1 MSGGTKWYQLN
12 YNEIFE
18 KLKSSRDGLEQSEAE
33 KRLSTDGYNEVEAKK
48 EHNRIYKF
56 LNQFA
61 SPLIY
66 ILLAAAII
74 TFFLEKYIDTAVI
87 LSVVIANS
95 IIGYIQESKAEHALE
110 SLSKMLVPEATVIR
124 DGQRKVIP
132 SKELVVGDVVILE
145 SGNRIPADIRLFY
158 VKNLRVD
165 ESPLTGE
172 SVPVEKKTRAIDE
185 DSIPLGDQINLS
197 FAGTF
202 VSEGIG
208 RGVVIATGEDT
219 EIGKISQSIRE
230 SEEIST
236 PLVQKIARFG
246 VFLSVA
252 ILAISVFVFFI
263 GLLRGFDA
271 VETFLAAVSL
281 AVAAIPEGLPA
292 TITISFAI
300 GIKAMA
306 SRNSIIRS
314 LPAVETLGSATVICS
329 DKTGT
334 LTKNQMTVTE
344 IYTATGTT
352 YNVTGSG
359 YSSEGNFILDNE
371 TIDPKKDPVLL
382 ETLKAGY
389 LCNDAS
395 FKDGDVVGDPTEG
408 ALMVSALKA
417 GKFYTPRLDVIPF
430 ESEKRIMATLNDD
443 SEGNK
448 VIYVKGSPEKI
459 MELSQH
465 KFDGENEI
473 DIDVNALSEIKK
485 SSEEMATQ
493 GLRVIGMG
501 YMNVEKDRER
511 IDYSDL
517 DNLVFL
523 GLQGI
528 IDPPREEVKESINK
542 CKTAGIRVI
551 MITGDHTLTAHSIA
565 RQLGIETE
573 KAVAGSD
580 IDDMTDEQ
588 LKDTLK
594 NVSVFARTS
603 PEHKSRIVKL
613 LKSEGD
619 IVAVTGDGINDAPAL
634 KNADI
639 GISMGASGTEVARE
653 ASDMVLVDDNFASI
667 VAAVEEGRDVY
678 NKIQKLIIWMLPT
691 NGGQALTV
699 VSAIILGITL
709 PLLPLHILWINTITT
724 IGLGVTISA
733 EPRAK
738 GLLDNPPRPTG
749 EPLLTQFIKK
759 RIGFVSILMVSAA
772 FFLFTLEMFSSNE
785 LPAARTT
792 ALNTIVFI
800 QISYLFNIK
809 SLHGYVFD
817 ELFSNK
823 YMLIGIGSVI
833 GLQMLLTYHPF
844 MNLIF
849 DTAPI
854 GLYNWLWIITVAI
867 VVFFIIELEKYVYRW
882 IEKRNT

>member
-1 MSGGTKWYQLN
+1 MSGDTKWYQLDN
-12 YNEIFE
+12 DKVFE
-18 KLKSSRDGLEQSEAE
+18 KLGSGREGLKQEEAE
-33 KRLSTDGYNEVEAKK
+33 KRLSTDGYNEVKAKK
-48 EHNRIYKF
+48 KHSPIYKF
-56 LNQFA
+56 LKQFA

-74 TFFLEKYIDTAVI
+74 TFFLDKLIDTAVI

-110 SLSKMLVPEATVIR
+110 SLSKMLVPEATVLR
-124 DGQRKVIP
+124 NGQRNVIP

-145 SGNRIPADIRLFY
+145 AGNRIPADIRLFY

-172 SVPVEKKTRAIDE
+172 SVPVEKKTEVID
-185 DSIPLGDQINLS
+185 DDKIPLGDQKNLS

-202 VSEGIG
+202 VSEGLAHGI
-208 RGVVIATGEDT
+208 VVATGEDT
-219 EIGKISQSIRE
+219 EIGKISESIRE
-230 SEEIST
+230 SEDIST
-236 PLVQKIARFG
+236 PLVRKIAKFG
-246 VFLSVA
+246 IYLSIA
-252 ILAISVFVFFI
+252 IIAVSVFVFFVGI
-263 GLLRGFDA
+263 LRGFNA
-271 VETFLAAVSL
+271 VDTFLAAVSL

-306 SRNSIIRS
+306 SRNAIIRS

-334 LTKNQMTVTE
+334 LTKNQMTVTD
-344 IYTATGTT
+344 IYTATGKN
-352 YNVTGSG
+352 YNVSGTG
-359 YSSEGNFILDNE
+359 YSPEGDFILDNE
-371 TIDPKKDPVLL
+371 TVDPETDPVLL
-382 ETLKAGY
+382 ETLKTGF

-395 FKDGDVVGDPTEG
+395 FKDGNIVGEPTEG
-408 ALMVSALKA
+408 ALLISALKA
-417 GKFYTPRLDVIPF
+417 GNFHMPRLDIIPF
-430 ESEKRIMATLNDD
+430 ESEKRIMATLNQD
-443 SEGNK
+443 SEENK
-448 VIYVKGSPEKI
+448 IIYVKGSPEKI
-459 MELSQH
+459 IELSQH
-465 KFDGENEI
+465 KFDGENEV
-473 DIDVNALSEIKK
+473 DIDVDALAEIKK
-485 SSEEMATQ
+485 SSEEMASK
-493 GLRVIGMG
+493 GLRVIGMA
-501 YMNVEKDRER
+501 YLKVEKDKER

-517 DNLVFL
+517 SDLVFL
-523 GLQGI
+523 GLQGM
-528 IDPPREEVKESINK
+528 IDPPREEVKDSIQQ

-551 MITGDHTLTAHSIA
+551 MITGDHTLTAYSIA

-573 KAVAGSD
+573 KAIPGNT
-580 IDDMTDEQ
+580 IDDLTDVQ
-588 LKDTLK
+588 LKETLK
-594 NVSVFARTS
+594 TVSVFARTS

-613 LKSEGD
+613 LKSDGE

-634 KNADI
+634 KNSDI
-639 GISMGASGTEVARE
+639 GIAMGVSGTEVARE

-667 VAAVEEGRDVY
+667 VASVEEGRDVY

-699 VSAIILGITL
+699 VSAILLGVTL

-724 IGLGVTISA
+724 IGLGVTISS

-738 GLLDNPPRPTG
+738 GLLNKPPRPTD
-749 EPLLTQFIKK
+749 EPILIPFIKK

-772 FFLFTLEMFSSNE
+772 FFLFAVEINTGGE
-785 LPAARTT
+785 LAAARTA

-809 SLHGYVFD
+809 SLYDHVFD
-817 ELFSNK
+817 ALLSNR
-823 YMLIGIGSVI
+823 YMLIGIAGVI

-849 DTAPI
+849 DTAPL
-854 GLYNWLWIITVAI
+854 GLYNWLWIVVMA
-867 VVFFIIELEKYVYRW
+867 VLVFFIIEFEKYIY
-882 IEKRNT
+882 KRLR

>member
-1 MSGGTKWYQLN
+1 MDNDKV
-12 YNEIFE
+12 FE
-18 KLKSSRDGLEQSEAE
+18 KLGSGREGLKQEEAE
-33 KRLSTDGYNEVEAKK
+33 KRLSTDGYNEVKAKK
-48 EHNRIYKF
+48 KHSPIYKF
-56 LNQFA
+56 LKQFA

-74 TFFLEKYIDTAVI
+74 TFFLDKLIDTAVI

-110 SLSKMLVPEATVIR
+110 SLSKMLVPEATVLR
-124 DGQRKVIP
+124 NGQRNVIP

-145 SGNRIPADIRLFY
+145 AGNRIPADIRLFY

-172 SVPVEKKTRAIDE
+172 SVPVEKKTEVID
-185 DSIPLGDQINLS
+185 DDKIPLGDQKNLS

-202 VSEGIG
+202 VSEGLAHGI
-208 RGVVIATGEDT
+208 VVATGEDT
-219 EIGKISQSIRE
+219 EIGKISESIRE
-230 SEEIST
+230 SEDIST
-236 PLVQKIARFG
+236 PLVRKIAKFG
-246 VFLSVA
+246 IYLSIA
-252 ILAISVFVFFI
+252 IIAVSVFVFFVGI
-263 GLLRGFDA
+263 LRGFNA
-271 VETFLAAVSL
+271 VDTFLAAVSL

-306 SRNSIIRS
+306 SRNAIIRS

-334 LTKNQMTVTE
+334 LTKNQMTVTD
-344 IYTATGTT
+344 IYTATGKN
-352 YNVTGSG
+352 YNVSGTG
-359 YSSEGNFILDNE
+359 YSPEGDFILDNE
-371 TIDPKKDPVLL
+371 TVDPETDPVLL
-382 ETLKAGY
+382 ETLKTGF

-395 FKDGDVVGDPTEG
+395 FKDGNIVGEPTEG
-408 ALMVSALKA
+408 ALLISALKA
-417 GKFYTPRLDVIPF
+417 GNFHMPRLDIIPF
-430 ESEKRIMATLNDD
+430 ESEKRIMATLNQD
-443 SEGNK
+443 SEENK
-448 VIYVKGSPEKI
+448 IIYVKGSPEKI
-459 MELSQH
+459 IELSQH
-465 KFDGENEI
+465 KFDGENEV
-473 DIDVNALSEIKK
+473 DIDVDALAEIKK
-485 SSEEMATQ
+485 SSEEMASK
-493 GLRVIGMG
+493 GLRVIGMA
-501 YMNVEKDRER
+501 YLKVEKDKER

-517 DNLVFL
+517 SDLVFL
-523 GLQGI
+523 GLQGM
-528 IDPPREEVKESINK
+528 IDPPREEVKDSIQQ

-551 MITGDHTLTAHSIA
+551 MITGDHTLTAYSIA

-573 KAVAGSD
+573 KAIPGNT
-580 IDDMTDEQ
+580 IDDLTDVQ
-588 LKDTLK
+588 LKETLK
-594 NVSVFARTS
+594 TVSVFARTS

-613 LKSEGD
+613 LKSDGE

-634 KNADI
+634 KNSDI
-639 GISMGASGTEVARE
+639 GIAMGVSGTEVARE

-667 VAAVEEGRDVY
+667 VASVEEGRDVY

-699 VSAIILGITL
+699 VSAILLGVTL

-724 IGLGVTISA
+724 IGLGVTISS

-738 GLLDNPPRPTG
+738 GLLNKPPRPTD
-749 EPLLTQFIKK
+749 EPILIPFIKK

-772 FFLFTLEMFSSNE
+772 FFLFAVEINTGGE
-785 LPAARTT
+785 LAAARTA

-809 SLHGYVFD
+809 SLYDHVFD
-817 ELFSNK
+817 ALLSNR
-823 YMLIGIGSVI
+823 YMLIGIAGVI

-849 DTAPI
+849 DTAPL
-854 GLYNWLWIITVAI
+854 GLYNWLWIVVMA
-867 VVFFIIELEKYVYRW
+867 VLVFFIIEFEKYIY
-882 IEKRNT
+882 KRLR